1 MSTRS
6 HELSVKERAALFA
19 LLAVARKIP
28 NPELETL
35 VGFRLSGEARRKL
48 NHLGLVESEQV
59 GRAYSHELTPEGY
72 QWCADQQSA
81 RPPKRRGTGRGDNME
96 RALYAVL
103 AGLDRYLSRT
113 EQRLTDIFGDGN
125 SKQTAAARSIDDAG
139 GTDVETLIKTRYAG
153 LATEPGELVQ
163 LHQLRLALP
172 DVSRADLDAALDSMY
187 RTQRINLIAQADQ
200 GSLTDAERGSA
211 LLIGG
216 RNKHLISIGRS

>member
-28 NPELETL
+28 NLELEKF
-35 VGFRLSGEARRKL
+35 VGFRLTGDPRREL
-48 NHLGLVESEQV
+48 NRLGLVKSERI
-59 GRAYSHELTPEGY
+59 GRSYSHELTPAGY
-72 QWCADQQSA
+72 QWCAGEQSA
-81 RPPKRRGTGRGDNME
+81 MPPKRRGVGRGDNME

-103 AGLDRYLSRT
+103 AGLGRYQSRT
-113 EQRLTDIFGDGN
+113 GKSLPDIFGYRG
-125 SKQTAAARSIDDAG
+125 SGQTAADVIEDAES
-139 GTDVETLIKTRYAG
+139 TDVETLIRTRYAG
-153 LATEPGELVQ
+153 LAEEPGELVQ

-172 DVSRADLDAALDSMY
+172 DVSRAELDAALDGMY

-200 GSLTDAERGSA
+200 GSLTDAERGAA